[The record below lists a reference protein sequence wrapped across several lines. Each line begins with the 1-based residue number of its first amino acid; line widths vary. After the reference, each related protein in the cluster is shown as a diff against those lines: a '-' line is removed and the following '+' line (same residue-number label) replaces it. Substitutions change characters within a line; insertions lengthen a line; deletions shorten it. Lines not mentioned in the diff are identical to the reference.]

1 MCTRVKAKEESLE
14 CSGEKERDKGLD
26 SGGEAQGI
34 DMDYG
39 PARASQSYS

>member
-1 MCTRVKAKEESLE
+1 MEQELQDT
-14 CSGEKERDKGLD
+14 GLD

-39 PARASQSYS
+39 PARASQSQPELFLTECDMLVDCS